1 MPSSSTRTLV
11 HGIPLALRRWSR
23 CFGTH
28 PPSDT
33 NATSDAF
40 ASADDVDTYTWAN
53 AGTYAATNY
62 SSNAGTYAATNYSS
76 DAESLNTPDTD
87 ADAAPDDTGTDAA
100 PDDTGTDAWT
110 YS

>member
-1 MPSSSTRTLV
+1 MR
-11 HGIPLALRRWSR
+11 GRRRGPGQRVLPHPVRVGVVR
-23 CFGTH
+23 CGFARCGL
-28 PPSDT
+28 SDT

-40 ASADDVDTYTWAN
+40 ASADDAYTYTWA
-53 AGTYAATNY
+53 
-62 SSNAGTYAATNYSS
+62 NAGTYAATNYSS